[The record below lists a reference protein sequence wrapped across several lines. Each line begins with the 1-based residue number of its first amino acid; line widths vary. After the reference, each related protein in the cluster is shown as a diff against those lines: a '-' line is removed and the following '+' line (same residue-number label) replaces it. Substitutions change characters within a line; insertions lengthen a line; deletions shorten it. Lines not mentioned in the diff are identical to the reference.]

1 MFWRRVLS
9 PEGPPI
15 SDVYITFEA
24 SFSQINHVELHLEQV
39 IVMVIRVCK
48 YIYIFLHRFSG
59 FVLSIF

>member
-48 YIYIFLHRFSG
+48 YIYIFFT
-59 FVLSIF
+59 